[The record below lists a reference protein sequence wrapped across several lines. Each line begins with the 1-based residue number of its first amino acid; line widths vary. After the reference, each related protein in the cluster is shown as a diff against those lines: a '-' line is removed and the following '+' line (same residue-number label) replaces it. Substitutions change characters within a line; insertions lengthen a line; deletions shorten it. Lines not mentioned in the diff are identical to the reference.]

1 MSNDNPKQT
10 AEVLIG
16 EEAVQKLHSAH
27 IAPVWERD
35 QVTDMAD
42 RIRRQV
48 DIQRAALVRSRER
61 AQCWAKSW
69 KRAAKHYREAWMMQD
84 MLADLGH
91 AAQLV
96 WMERTREARDWAGRM
111 IRERD
116 ALQVELDEYRD
127 WDRST
132 LGKALL
138 RIADT
143 DEAFVKLR
151 DERDEWQAVALA
163 ASETIENM
171 AQDCSTLAEAER
183 DKLQTKLDNMTEE
196 YRKSEWNRQQNFDL
210 AVTRR
215 DERDKLQAE
224 LEECRIQAEKSHAAW
239 VHGREEVEALREEL
253 KGECDHNERLQARQL
268 KDSHAFHA
276 IQDELVEERNKLRVE
291 NETLKQERD
300 DWQQIA
306 LDIEVELDATEENYQ
321 AACRHESDAWGRQI
335 AAEAELDRLEARR
348 CETCEKV
355 VKDADAASKIT

>member
-27 IAPVWERD
+27 IALVWERD

-116 ALQVELDEYRD
+116 
-127 WDRST
+127 
-132 LGKALL
+132 
-138 RIADT
+138 
-143 DEAFVKLR
+143 
-151 DERDEWQAVALA
+151 EWQAVALA

-215 DERDKLQAE
+215 EK
-224 LEECRIQAEKSHAAW
+224 LEECQRQAEKSHAAW

-300 DWQQIA
+300 DWQRIA